1 MFQRPGK
8 LADYFPKPYAN
19 DNAAAAANNGAIPPG
34 MYLEQLESYNIITTK
49 LRLEVFVDTS
59 YHSNETNF

>member
-34 MYLEQLESYNIITTK
+34 IFLEQLESYNFFTK
-49 LRLEVFVDTS
+49 EKG
-59 YHSNETNF
+59 